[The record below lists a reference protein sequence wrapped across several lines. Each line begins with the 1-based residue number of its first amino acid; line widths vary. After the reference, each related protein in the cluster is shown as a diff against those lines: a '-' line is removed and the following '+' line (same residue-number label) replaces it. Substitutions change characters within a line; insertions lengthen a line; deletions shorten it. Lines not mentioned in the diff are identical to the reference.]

1 MTSAPDSTILRLMI
15 LAEMPICL
23 IFQENKNHFYQ
34 LRRKNNLL
42 MINLWIIKIDRVAFG
57 KMAKGNFPRPAQP
70 LNANINL
77 RYAGIHTKL
86 KFRAADSGKFR
97 WSSNFSFPRNYEMNK
112 KTWMHSTNRELLL
125 MTIGSIAGCCSG
137 KKSSGRLNSIEWV
150 FDPHSW
156 WKRVK

>member
-1 MTSAPDSTILRLMI
+1 MI
-15 LAEMPICL
+15 LAEMPTCL

-57 KMAKGNFPRPAQP
+57 KMAKGNFLRPAQP

-86 KFRAADSGKFR
+86 KFRATDSGKFR
-97 WSSNFSFPRNYEMNK
+97 WSSNFSFPRNYEMNE
-112 KTWMHSTNRELLL
+112 KT
-125 MTIGSIAGCCSG
+125 
-137 KKSSGRLNSIEWV
+137 
-150 FDPHSW
+150 
-156 WKRVK
+156 